1 MGGHKR
7 RKNHSRKKREPTRPP
22 FGGIELKWP
31 PLAFTLNHLRDKVRR
46 IVQQRFPKETTT
58 EQSRKTEQ
66 GKNTLKIQHVSK
78 YMLKYKASA
87 FKRKGNLNLQ
97 VIP

>member
-1 MGGHKR
+1 MGGRKR
-7 RKNHSRKKREPTRPP
+7 QRNESREKREPTHPP

-31 PLAFTLNHLRDKVRR
+31 PLAFTLNHLRDKE
-46 IVQQRFPKETTT
+46 IVQQRFHKETTT
-58 EQSRKTEQ
+58 EQSCETEL

-78 YMLKYKASA
+78 YMLQHKASA

>member
-7 RKNHSRKKREPTRPP
+7 RKNNSRKKREPTRPP

-46 IVQQRFPKETTT
+46 IVQQGFLKETTT
-58 EQSRKTEQ
+58 EQSRETEQ
-66 GKNTLKIQHVSK
+66 GKKHIEDKTSK
-78 YMLKYKASA
+78 RLHSNAKVISI
-87 FKRKGNLNLQ
+87 FK
-97 VIP
+97 